1 MSYDFWIGLA
11 GLVVA
16 ISSIILTMVLT
27 LHDYRKQSSQQR
39 VDRIERM
46 LKIKPKK
53 WGVMAK

>member
-1 MSYDFWIGLA
+1 LSYDFWIGLA